1 MKAVFYYSDG
11 QEVRKGD
18 KVWVGCTE
26 ERSVMYVGEIVVP
39 GTPLAEG
46 LSIKDAPVFLLCTED
61 GRLVSEE
68 VSTEDEALELIA
80 RASH

>member
-1 MKAVFYYSDG
+1 
-11 QEVRKGD
+11 
-18 KVWVGCTE
+18 
-26 ERSVMYVGEIVVP
+26 MYVGEIVVP

-46 LSIKDAPVFLLCTED
+46 LSVKDAPVFLLCTED

-80 RASH
+80 RANH